1 MILTPT
7 ASTVGSIQVTARAL
21 ETALHKLMYLG
32 FNLDKIKKGI
42 GISPV
47 PPVYAKD
54 NLEMGITN
62 DAIITMG
69 EVVLEVEDEE
79 LEDLKGTC
87 RKVPSANSEMFGKP
101 FLEILESVNYDFY
114 KIDPQLFSPAKI
126 TIKNIKYGKEFS
138 CGATHWELYQS
149 YLQWYHDKDSEGNM

>member
-114 KIDPQLFSPAKI
+114 KIDPCIFSPAKLVVNDLS
-126 TIKNIKYGKEFS
+126 TGKTYSYGTLNPEIVLKSF
-138 CGATHWELYQS
+138 GVQKT
-149 YLQWYHDKDSEGNM
+149 